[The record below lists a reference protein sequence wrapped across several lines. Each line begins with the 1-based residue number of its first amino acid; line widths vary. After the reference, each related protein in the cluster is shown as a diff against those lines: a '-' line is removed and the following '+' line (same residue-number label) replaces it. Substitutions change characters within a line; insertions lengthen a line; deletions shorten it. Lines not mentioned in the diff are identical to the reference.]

1 MYDVVIIGGGP
12 AGANLAR
19 MLDKK
24 FKILLVDKRAL
35 DKESSTNRKVCCG
48 GLLAPDAQKMFARFG
63 LGIPTDVLAGP
74 QLFSVRTIDFD
85 NDIEMNYQRNYINI
99 NREKFD
105 RWFVSQVPISVE
117 KKYNTLY
124 RNYNESDNFLEVNL
138 TENEKDIIVQ
148 TKILVG
154 ADGAIS
160 RVRDQGFSNS
170 IKPAKYVSIQKEY
183 ATVDDMP
190 YYTSIFDKEITD
202 YYSWIIQKDNT
213 VFIGSAIPE
222 NYDANEKFDLLI
234 KKISDYGFKLGKL
247 KTKTGTLIMRPRN
260 SRQLNACKNKV
271 SLVGEAAGFISPS
284 SAEGISYAL
293 NSSEILA
300 NCINAHGENFPHSYT
315 KKITGIKRNIF
326 VKNLKIIVMYNK
338 FLRLLVMKS
347 GFLSLKKS

>member
-1 MYDVVIIGGGP
+1 MYDIVIIGGGP

-24 FKILLVDKRAL
+24 FKILLVDKREL
-35 DKESSTNRKVCCG
+35 NNESSTERKVCCG

-63 LGIPTDVLAGP
+63 LGIPTNVLAGP

-85 NDIEMNYQRNYINI
+85 NNIEMNYQRHYINI

-105 RWFVSQVPISVE
+105 RWFVSQVPNTVE

-124 RNYNESDNFLEVNL
+124 KKYTESNNSLDIHL
-138 TENEKDIIVQ
+138 TENEKDITVQ
-148 TKILVG
+148 TKMLIG

-160 RVRDQGFSNS
+160 RVREQGFSNS

-183 ATVDDMP
+183 KTVDDMP
-190 YYTSIFDKEITD
+190 YYTSIFDEEITD

-213 VFIGSAIPE
+213 VLIGSAIPE
-222 NYDANEKFDLLI
+222 GYDANEKFDLLI
-234 KKISDYGFKLGKL
+234 KKISDYGFNLGEL
-247 KTKTGTLIMRPRN
+247 KAKTGTLIMRPRN
-260 SRQLNACKNKV
+260 SKQLNACKHKV
-271 SLVGEAAGFISPS
+271 ALVGEAAGFISPS

-300 NCINAHGENFPHSYT
+300 NCINAHGENFSPSYT
-315 KKITGIKRNIF
+315 KKIAGIKRNLF

-347 GFLSLKKS
+347 GFLSLTKS